1 MYVLCNM
8 RNLWSH
14 TGYAYGMYFSCCG
27 LAWLIQGALW
37 HSWKYAQGHV
47 FHACHSPLQVSSN
60 RTVIFQNIV
69 VDGFVRKSGIPKST
83 SPKSINIP
91 FPSHSHPFPHV
102 SGPIRATS
110 TDHLDTP
117 HFCGLFTLG
126 AERPSCASTDGKS
139 LWMMDVSIKHTT
151 KISVILSIHQYILL
165 YNIHDNKIYNNDTT
179 MTIVCSGSMY
189 IKRESLTLVTNRI
202 MDPRDPQRR
211 SASFH
216 VL

>member
-1 MYVLCNM
+1 MQYEKFMVTHRVCIWHVFFM
-8 RNLWSH
+8 LWPSLIDPRGVV
-14 TGYAYGMYFSCCG
+14 TQLKICPGPRFSCM
-27 LAWLIQGALW
+27 
-37 HSWKYAQGHV
+37 
-47 FHACHSPLQVSSN
+47 SPLQVSSN

-69 VDGFVRKSGIPKST
+69 VDGFVQKSGIPKST

-102 SGPIRATS
+102 SRPIRATS